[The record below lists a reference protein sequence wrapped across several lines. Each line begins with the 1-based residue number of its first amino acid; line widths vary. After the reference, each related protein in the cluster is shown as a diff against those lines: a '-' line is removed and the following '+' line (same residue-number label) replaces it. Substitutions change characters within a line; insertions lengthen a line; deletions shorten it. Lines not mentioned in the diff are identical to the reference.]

1 VPFRLVIVRV
11 HQALR
16 DTNSPGTVLG
26 TPEFMAPELYTEFYD
41 ETVDIYAFG
50 LVILEMISRETPY
63 SECTNIGMIIHKVT
77 SGVLPDV
84 LDRVK
89 IPNLKEFVQFC
100 LGKQGTVYAADEQ
113 GTYLTVSNVNTTL
126 IRLHCS
132 PLFSVVLVFCS
143 LFSVLY

>member
-1 VPFRLVIVRV
+1 MYSLSTVHGYRCYGPLNVGTDLLFCFFLFCVCVLPLRLVIVRV

-100 LGKQGTVYAADEQ
+100 LGKQGTVYAAVEQ
-113 GTYLTVSNVNTTL
+113 GT
-126 IRLHCS
+126 
-132 PLFSVVLVFCS
+132 
-143 LFSVLY
+143 

>member
-1 VPFRLVIVRV
+1 MLALTFCFVSFCFVFVCCAFSLVIVRV
-11 HQALR
+11 HHQALR

-100 LGKQGTVYAADEQ
+100 LGKQGTVYAPVEP
-113 GTYLTVSNVNTTL
+113 GTGPSTL
-126 IRLHCS
+126 
-132 PLFSVVLVFCS
+132 LVQR
-143 LFSVLY
+143 